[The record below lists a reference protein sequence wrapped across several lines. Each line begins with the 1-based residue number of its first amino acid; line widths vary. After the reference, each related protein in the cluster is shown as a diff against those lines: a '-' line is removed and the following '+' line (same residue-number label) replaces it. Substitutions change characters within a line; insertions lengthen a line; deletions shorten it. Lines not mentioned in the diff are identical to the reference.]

1 MREGAPRPRRLHRL
15 LAAAACAASLAAPA
29 AALANNPLTGT
40 PAATSS
46 TPSVTTPATTATVT
60 TATATTSASGT
71 GGGINAIET
80 AGIGVVVVVLFLSI
94 AWVIHSDARL
104 HAPTRRQ
111 TIDIN
116 RERGTVRPRAERV
129 KSSRAK
135 AKAAR
140 RARRAG
146 R

>member
-1 MREGAPRPRRLHRL
+1 MRERRPRTRTLVGAL
-15 LAAAACAASLAAPA
+15 VVAAALAAPA
-29 AALANNPLTGT
+29 GALANTPLTGIPSPT
-40 PAATSS
+40 TS
-46 TPSVTTPATTATVT
+46 TPATTTSSTVT
-60 TATATTSASGT
+60 TATATTAAAATTNGGLGT
-71 GGGINAIET
+71 IATI
-80 AGIGVVVVVLFLSI
+80 GIGLAVIALFGTI
-94 AWVIHSDARL
+94 AYVIRSDARL
-104 HAPTRRQ
+104 HVSSRA
-111 TIDIN
+111 TIDID